1 MMGPRMV
8 MKKVMNSSSFSDL
21 LLGSGYMLPALFFFE
36 TSLQEVILY
45 IL

>member
-1 MMGPRMV
+1 MMSQRMV
-8 MKKVMNSSSFSDL
+8 TKMAMSSSSFSDP
-21 LLGSGYMLPALFFFE
+21 LLGSGCILPALFFYE